1 MNSRIDLFTVVVV
14 LVLVGLLTAAFRA
27 ASHGNMNRVLKAAL
41 LLFVLLVGGVLVW
54 NVSTSFQ
61 R

>member
-1 MNSRIDLFTVVVV
+1 MSFSFDLFTIVVV
-14 LVLVGLLTAAFRA
+14 LVVVGLLTAAFQA
-27 ASHGNMNRVLKAAL
+27 VAHGNLNRVLKAAL